1 MQICKAANFFSQKL
15 VHYDH
20 SKMQLG
26 KLLLIL
32 MQRLS
37 AGKII
42 QFSRIVMENVYRGKQ
57 NTYVNASVMQQ
68 TRVQHILMAIYNF
81 ERRVGPIPLKR
92 EIHI

>member
-1 MQICKAANFFSQKL
+1 MQKL
-15 VHYDH
+15 
-20 SKMQLG
+20 
-26 KLLLIL
+26 
-32 MQRLS
+32 S
-37 AGKII
+37 AWKII

-92 EIHI
+92 EIRIWLGSDQMARMAHGAIFSNGEDIAV